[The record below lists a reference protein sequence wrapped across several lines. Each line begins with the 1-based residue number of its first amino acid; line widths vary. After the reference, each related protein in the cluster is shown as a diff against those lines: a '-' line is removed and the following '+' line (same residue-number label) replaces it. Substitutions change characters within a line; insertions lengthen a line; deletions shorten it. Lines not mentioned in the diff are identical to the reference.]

1 MCCDGREMTDTDP
14 SCDESRPRKKTPINK
29 SLSTALL
36 VGDASWRV
44 FGINATNSFSSEVS
58 TSFAGSPSDNV
69 I

>member
-1 MCCDGREMTDTDP
+1 MTDTDP
-14 SCDESRPRKKTPINK
+14 SCDESGPRTEIPINQ
-29 SLSTALL
+29 SLTTALL
-36 VGDASWRV
+36 VGDAIGRV